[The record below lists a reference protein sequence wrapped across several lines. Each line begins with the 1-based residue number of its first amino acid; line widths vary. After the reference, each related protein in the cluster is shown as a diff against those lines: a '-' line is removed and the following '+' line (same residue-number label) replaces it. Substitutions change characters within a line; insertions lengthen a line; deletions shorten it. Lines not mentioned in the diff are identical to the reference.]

1 MNKQKRL
8 FIILVVVLIVCLA
21 GYMGLLHYNK
31 YKSDD
36 SESESTSVEALSIES
51 STVRSFSFDIN
62 GEQYTFSRVQ
72 AAGDESIEDSTEEAE
87 ESISSGTDSTEE
99 SEPSEIESSETE
111 VSEIESSETESSETE
126 AVQWVCDNDPELKLN
141 TSKITT
147 MLGCITSITASEK
160 FDADTDVSD
169 FGFDTPQNTIT
180 MTTDDNTYTI
190 VVGAKNAMLS
200 QYYIKV
206 NDDVYLSS
214 TTIPSQFAVTLD
226 DLIQSDDSEE
236 TETTAG

>member
-36 SESESTSVEALSIES
+36 SESESTSVEALSVES
-51 STVRSFSFDIN
+51 STVRLFSFDIN

-72 AAGDESIEDSTEEAE
+72 AAGGESIEDSTEEAE
-87 ESISSGTDSTEE
+87 ENISGGTDSTEG
-99 SEPSEIESSETE
+99 S
-111 VSEIESSETESSETE
+111 ESSETESSETKASE
-126 AVQWVCDNDPELKLN
+126 TEDEQWVCDNDPELKLN

-226 DLIQSDDSEE
+226 DLIQSDDSED
-236 TETTAG
+236 TETTAE

>member
-72 AAGDESIEDSTEEAE
+72 AAGDESIEDSTEKSE

-99 SEPSEIESSETE
+99 SESSETE
-111 VSEIESSETESSETE
+111 D
-126 AVQWVCDNDPELKLN
+126 VQWVCDNDRELKLN

-200 QYYIKV
+200 QYDIKV

-226 DLIQSDDSEE
+226 DLIQSDDSED
-236 TETTAG
+236 TETTAE

>member
-72 AAGDESIEDSTEEAE
+72 AAGDESIEDATEESE
-87 ESISSGTDSTEE
+87 ESISSGTDSTEG
-99 SEPSEIESSETE
+99 SESSETE
-111 VSEIESSETESSETE
+111 D
-126 AVQWVCDNDPELKLN
+126 VQWVCDNDPELKLN
-141 TSKITT
+141 TSKIMT

-200 QYYIKV
+200 QYYVKV

-226 DLIQSDDSEE
+226 NLIQSDDSED
-236 TETTAG
+236 TETTAE

>member
-1 MNKQKRL
+1 
-8 FIILVVVLIVCLA
+8 
-21 GYMGLLHYNK
+21 MGLLHYNK

-36 SESESTSVEALSIES
+36 SESESTSVEALSVES

-87 ESISSGTDSTEE
+87 ENISGGTDSTEG
-99 SEPSEIESSETE
+99 
-111 VSEIESSETESSETE
+111 SETE
-126 AVQWVCDNDPELKLN
+126 ASETKASETEDEQWVCDNDPELKLN

-214 TTIPSQFAVTLD
+214 TTIPGQFAVTLD
-226 DLIQSDDSEE
+226 DLIQSDDSED
-236 TETTAG
+236 TETTAE

>member
-1 MNKQKRL
+1 MNKQQRL

-72 AAGDESIEDSTEEAE
+72 AAGDKSIEDSTEEAG

-99 SEPSEIESSETE
+99 SESSETE
-111 VSEIESSETESSETE
+111 D
-126 AVQWVCDNDPELKLN
+126 VQWVCDNDPELKLN

-226 DLIQSDDSEE
+226 DLIQSDDSED
-236 TETTAG
+236 TETTAE

>member
-72 AAGDESIEDSTEEAE
+72 AAGDESIEDSTEEAG

-99 SEPSEIESSETE
+99 SESSEAE
-111 VSEIESSETESSETE
+111 D
-126 AVQWVCDNDPELKLN
+126 VQWVCDNDRELKLN

-226 DLIQSDDSEE
+226 DLIQSDDSED
-236 TETTAG
+236 TETTAE

>member
-72 AAGDESIEDSTEEAE
+72 AAGDESIEDYTEEAE
-87 ESISSGTDSTEE
+87 ESISSGTDSTEG
-99 SEPSEIESSETE
+99 S
-111 VSEIESSETESSETE
+111 ESSETESSETE
-126 AVQWVCDNDPELKLN
+126 DVQWVCDNDPELKLN

-226 DLIQSDDSEE
+226 DLIQSDDSED
-236 TETTAG
+236 TETTAE

>member
-62 GEQYTFSRVQ
+62 GEQYTFSRGQ

-87 ESISSGTDSTEE
+87 ESISNGTDSTEG
-99 SEPSEIESSETE
+99 S
-111 VSEIESSETESSETE
+111 ESSETESSETE
-126 AVQWVCDNDPELKLN
+126 DVQWVCDNDPELKLN

-169 FGFDTPQNTIT
+169 FGFDIPQNTIT

-226 DLIQSDDSEE
+226 DLIQSDDSED
-236 TETTAG
+236 TETTAE

>member
-8 FIILVVVLIVCLA
+8 FIILVVVLLVCLA

-36 SESESTSVEALSIES
+36 SESESTSVEALSVES

-72 AAGDESIEDSTEEAE
+72 AAGGESIEDSTEETE
-87 ESISSGTDSTEE
+87 ENISGGTDSTEG
-99 SEPSEIESSETE
+99 S
-111 VSEIESSETESSETE
+111 ESSETESSETKASE
-126 AVQWVCDNDPELKLN
+126 TEDEQWVCDNDPELKLN

-226 DLIQSDDSEE
+226 DLIQSDDSED
-236 TETTAG
+236 TETPAE

>member
-8 FIILVVVLIVCLA
+8 FIILVVVLIACLA

-36 SESESTSVEALSIES
+36 SESESTSVEALSVES

-72 AAGDESIEDSTEEAE
+72 AAGDESIEDSTEESE
-87 ESISSGTDSTEE
+87 ENISGGTDSTEG
-99 SEPSEIESSETE
+99 S
-111 VSEIESSETESSETE
+111 ESSETE
-126 AVQWVCDNDPELKLN
+126 ASETKASETEDEQWVCDNDPELKLN

-226 DLIQSDDSEE
+226 DLIQSDDSED
-236 TETTAG
+236 TETTAE

>member
-36 SESESTSVEALSIES
+36 SESESTSVAALSIES

-72 AAGDESIEDSTEEAE
+72 AAGDESIEDSTEESK
-87 ESISSGTDSTEE
+87 ESISSGTESTEE
-99 SEPSEIESSETE
+99 SESSETE
-111 VSEIESSETESSETE
+111 D
-126 AVQWVCDNDPELKLN
+126 VQWVCDNNPELKLN

-226 DLIQSDDSEE
+226 NLIQSDDSED
-236 TETTAG
+236 TETTAE

>member
-1 MNKQKRL
+1 
-8 FIILVVVLIVCLA
+8 
-21 GYMGLLHYNK
+21 
-31 YKSDD
+31 
-36 SESESTSVEALSIES
+36 
-51 STVRSFSFDIN
+51 
-62 GEQYTFSRVQ
+62 
-72 AAGDESIEDSTEEAE
+72 
-87 ESISSGTDSTEE
+87 
-99 SEPSEIESSETE
+99 
-111 VSEIESSETESSETE
+111 
-126 AVQWVCDNDPELKLN
+126 
-141 TSKITT
+141 

-160 FDADTDVSD
+160 IDADTDVSD

-190 VVGAKNAMLS
+190 VVGEKNAMLS

-236 TETTAG
+236 TETTAE

>member
-72 AAGDESIEDSTEEAE
+72 AAGDKSIEDSTEEAG

-99 SEPSEIESSETE
+99 SE
-111 VSEIESSETESSETE
+111 SSETE
-126 AVQWVCDNDPELKLN
+126 ASETEDVQWVCDNDPELKLN

-147 MLGCITSITASEK
+147 ILGCITSITASEK

-190 VVGAKNAMLS
+190 VVGVKNAMLS

-226 DLIQSDDSEE
+226 DLIQSDDSED
-236 TETTAG
+236 TETTAE

>member
-36 SESESTSVEALSIES
+36 SESESTSVEALSVES

-72 AAGDESIEDSTEEAE
+72 AAGGESIEDSTEEAE
-87 ESISSGTDSTEE
+87 ENISGGTDSTEG
-99 SEPSEIESSETE
+99 
-111 VSEIESSETESSETE
+111 SETE
-126 AVQWVCDNDPELKLN
+126 ASETKASETKASETEDEQWVCDNDPELKLN
-141 TSKITT
+141 TSKIAT

-214 TTIPSQFAVTLD
+214 TTIPGQFAVTLD
-226 DLIQSDDSEE
+226 DLIQSDDSED
-236 TETTAG
+236 TETTAE

>member
-72 AAGDESIEDSTEEAE
+72 AAVDKSIEDSTEKSE

-99 SEPSEIESSETE
+99 SESSETE
-111 VSEIESSETESSETE
+111 D
-126 AVQWVCDNDPELKLN
+126 VQWVCDNDPELKLN

-226 DLIQSDDSEE
+226 DLIQSDDSED
-236 TETTAG
+236 TETTAE

>member
-36 SESESTSVEALSIES
+36 SESESTSVEALSVES

-87 ESISSGTDSTEE
+87 ESISSGTDSTEG
-99 SEPSEIESSETE
+99 SEA
-111 VSEIESSETESSETE
+111 SETE
-126 AVQWVCDNDPELKLN
+126 ASETKASETEDEQWVCDNDPELKLN

-160 FDADTDVSD
+160 FDADTDMSD

-226 DLIQSDDSEE
+226 NLIQSDDSED
-236 TETTAG
+236 TETIAE

>member
-36 SESESTSVEALSIES
+36 SESESTSVEALSVES

-72 AAGDESIEDSTEEAE
+72 AAGDESIEDSTEESE
-87 ESISSGTDSTEE
+87 ENISGGTDSTEG
-99 SEPSEIESSETE
+99 SESSETKA
-111 VSEIESSETESSETE
+111 SETEDE
-126 AVQWVCDNDPELKLN
+126 QWVCDNDPELKLN

-226 DLIQSDDSEE
+226 DLIQSDDSED
-236 TETTAG
+236 TETTAE

>member
-72 AAGDESIEDSTEEAE
+72 AAGDKSIEDSTEKSE

-99 SEPSEIESSETE
+99 SESSETE
-111 VSEIESSETESSETE
+111 D
-126 AVQWVCDNDPELKLN
+126 VQWVCDNDPELKLN

-226 DLIQSDDSEE
+226 DLIQSDDSED

>member
-87 ESISSGTDSTEE
+87 ESISSGTDSTEG
-99 SEPSEIESSETE
+99 SESSETE
-111 VSEIESSETESSETE
+111 D
-126 AVQWVCDNDPELKLN
+126 VQWVCDNDPELKLN

-226 DLIQSDDSEE
+226 DLIQSDDSED
-236 TETTAG
+236 TVTTAE

>member
-62 GEQYTFSRVQ
+62 GEQYKFSRVQ
-72 AAGDESIEDSTEEAE
+72 AAGDESIEDYTEEAE
-87 ESISSGTDSTEE
+87 ESISSGTDSTEG
-99 SEPSEIESSETE
+99 S
-111 VSEIESSETESSETE
+111 ESSETESSETE
-126 AVQWVCDNDPELKLN
+126 DVQWVCDNDPELKLN

-226 DLIQSDDSEE
+226 NLIQSDDSED
-236 TETTAG
+236 TETTAE

>member
-72 AAGDESIEDSTEEAE
+72 AAGDESIEDSTEESK
-87 ESISSGTDSTEE
+87 ESISNGTDSTEE
-99 SEPSEIESSETE
+99 SESSETE
-111 VSEIESSETESSETE
+111 D
-126 AVQWVCDNDPELKLN
+126 VQWVCDNDPELKLN

-200 QYYIKV
+200 QYYVKV

-226 DLIQSDDSEE
+226 NLIQSDDSED
-236 TETTAG
+236 TETTAE

>member
-99 SEPSEIESSETE
+99 SESSEIESSETE
-111 VSEIESSETESSETE
+111 ASETED
-126 AVQWVCDNDPELKLN
+126 VQWVCDNDPELKLN

-214 TTIPSQFAVTLD
+214 TTIPSQFAVALD

-236 TETTAG
+236 TETTAE

>member
-72 AAGDESIEDSTEEAE
+72 AAGDESIEDSTEESE
-87 ESISSGTDSTEE
+87 ESISSGTDSTEG
-99 SEPSEIESSETE
+99 SEA
-111 VSEIESSETESSETE
+111 SETE
-126 AVQWVCDNDPELKLN
+126 ASETKVSETKASETEDEQWVCDNDPELKLN

-226 DLIQSDDSEE
+226 DLIQSDDSED
-236 TETTAG
+236 TETTAE

>member
-72 AAGDESIEDSTEEAE
+72 AAGDESIEDSTEESE
-87 ESISSGTDSTEE
+87 KSISSGTDSTEG
-99 SEPSEIESSETE
+99 SESSETE
-111 VSEIESSETESSETE
+111 D
-126 AVQWVCDNDPELKLN
+126 VQWVCDNDPELKLN
-141 TSKITT
+141 TSKIMT

-190 VVGAKNAMLS
+190 AVGAKNAMLS
-200 QYYIKV
+200 QYYVKV

-226 DLIQSDDSEE
+226 NLIQSDDSED
-236 TETTAG
+236 TETTAE

>member
-8 FIILVVVLIVCLA
+8 FIILVVVLIACLA

-36 SESESTSVEALSIES
+36 SESESTSVEALSVES

-72 AAGDESIEDSTEEAE
+72 AAGDESIEDSTEKSE
-87 ESISSGTDSTEE
+87 ESISSGTDSTEG
-99 SEPSEIESSETE
+99 SEA
-111 VSEIESSETESSETE
+111 SETE
-126 AVQWVCDNDPELKLN
+126 ASETKASETEDEQWVCDNDQELKLN

-190 VVGAKNAMLS
+190 IVGAKNAMLN

-226 DLIQSDDSEE
+226 DLIQSDDSED
-236 TETTAG
+236 TETTAE

>member
-72 AAGDESIEDSTEEAE
+72 AAGDESIEDSTEESE

-99 SEPSEIESSETE
+99 SE
-111 VSEIESSETESSETE
+111 SSETESSETE
-126 AVQWVCDNDPELKLN
+126 DVQWVCDNDPELKLN

-226 DLIQSDDSEE
+226 NLIQSDDSED
-236 TETTAG
+236 TETTAE

>member
-72 AAGDESIEDSTEEAE
+72 AAGDKSIEDSTEEAG

-99 SEPSEIESSETE
+99 SESSETE
-111 VSEIESSETESSETE
+111 D
-126 AVQWVCDNDPELKLN
+126 VQWVCDNDPELKLN

-226 DLIQSDDSEE
+226 DLIQSDDSED
-236 TETTAG
+236 TETTAE

>member
-72 AAGDESIEDSTEEAE
+72 AAGDESIEDSTEESE
-87 ESISSGTDSTEE
+87 KSISSGTDSTEG
-99 SEPSEIESSETE
+99 S
-111 VSEIESSETESSETE
+111 ESSETESSETE
-126 AVQWVCDNDPELKLN
+126 DVQWVCDNDPELKLN
-141 TSKITT
+141 TSKIMT
-147 MLGCITSITASEK
+147 MIGCINSITASEK

-200 QYYIKV
+200 QYYVKV

-226 DLIQSDDSEE
+226 NLIQSDDSED
-236 TETTAG
+236 TETTAE

>member
-36 SESESTSVEALSIES
+36 SESESTSVEALSVES

-72 AAGDESIEDSTEEAE
+72 AAGGESIEDSTEEAE
-87 ESISSGTDSTEE
+87 ENISGGTDSTEG
-99 SEPSEIESSETE
+99 S
-111 VSEIESSETESSETE
+111 ESSETESSETKASE
-126 AVQWVCDNDPELKLN
+126 TKASETEDEQWVCDNDPELKLN

-226 DLIQSDDSEE
+226 DLIQSDDSED
-236 TETTAG
+236 TETTAE

>member
-72 AAGDESIEDSTEEAE
+72 AAGNESIEDSTEESK
-87 ESISSGTDSTEE
+87 ESISNGTDSTEE
-99 SEPSEIESSETE
+99 SES
-111 VSEIESSETESSETE
+111 SEIESSETESSETE
-126 AVQWVCDNDPELKLN
+126 DVQWVCDNDPELKLN

-147 MLGCITSITASEK
+147 MLGCITSITAFEK

-236 TETTAG
+236 TETTAE

>member
-36 SESESTSVEALSIES
+36 SESESTSVEALSVES

-72 AAGDESIEDSTEEAE
+72 AAGGESIEDSTEEAE

-99 SEPSEIESSETE
+99 SE
-111 VSEIESSETESSETE
+111 SSETE
-126 AVQWVCDNDPELKLN
+126 ASETEDVQWVCDNDPELKLN

-226 DLIQSDDSEE
+226 NLIQSDDSED
-236 TETTAG
+236 TETTAE

>member
-72 AAGDESIEDSTEEAE
+72 AAGDESIEDSTEEAG

-99 SEPSEIESSETE
+99 SESSETE
-111 VSEIESSETESSETE
+111 D
-126 AVQWVCDNDPELKLN
+126 VQWVCDNDPELKLN

-147 MLGCITSITASEK
+147 MLGCITSITAFEK

-226 DLIQSDDSEE
+226 DLIQSDDSED
-236 TETTAG
+236 TETTAE

>member
-72 AAGDESIEDSTEEAE
+72 AAGNKSIEDSTEESK

-99 SEPSEIESSETE
+99 SESSETE
-111 VSEIESSETESSETE
+111 D
-126 AVQWVCDNDPELKLN
+126 VQWVCDNDPELKLN

-190 VVGAKNAMLS
+190 VVGAKNAMLN

-226 DLIQSDDSEE
+226 DLIQSDDSED
-236 TETTAG
+236 TETTAE

>member
-51 STVRSFSFDIN
+51 STVKSFSFDIN

-72 AAGDESIEDSTEEAE
+72 AAGDESIEDYTEEAE
-87 ESISSGTDSTEE
+87 ESISSGTDSTEG
-99 SEPSEIESSETE
+99 SQ
-111 VSEIESSETESSETE
+111 SSETESSETE
-126 AVQWVCDNDPELKLN
+126 DVQWVCDNDPELKLN

-226 DLIQSDDSEE
+226 NLIQSDDSED
-236 TETTAG
+236 TETTAE

>member
-36 SESESTSVEALSIES
+36 SESESTSAEALSIES

-72 AAGDESIEDSTEEAE
+72 AAGDKSIEDSTEKSE

-99 SEPSEIESSETE
+99 SESSETE
-111 VSEIESSETESSETE
+111 D
-126 AVQWVCDNDPELKLN
+126 VQWVCDNDRELKLN

-226 DLIQSDDSEE
+226 DLIQSDDSED
-236 TETTAG
+236 TETTAE

>member
-36 SESESTSVEALSIES
+36 SESESTSVEALSVES

-87 ESISSGTDSTEE
+87 ESISSGTDSTEG
-99 SEPSEIESSETE
+99 S
-111 VSEIESSETESSETE
+111 ESSETE
-126 AVQWVCDNDPELKLN
+126 ASETEASETKVSETKASETEDEQWVCDNDPELKLN

-226 DLIQSDDSEE
+226 DLIQSDDSED
-236 TETTAG
+236 TETTAE

>member
-72 AAGDESIEDSTEEAE
+72 AAGDKSIEDSTEESE

-99 SEPSEIESSETE
+99 SESSETE
-111 VSEIESSETESSETE
+111 Y
-126 AVQWVCDNDPELKLN
+126 VQWVCDNDPELKLN

-226 DLIQSDDSEE
+226 DLIQSDDSED
-236 TETTAG
+236 TETTAE

>member
-87 ESISSGTDSTEE
+87 ESISSGTDSTEG
-99 SEPSEIESSETE
+99 S
-111 VSEIESSETESSETE
+111 ESSETESSETKASE
-126 AVQWVCDNDPELKLN
+126 TKASETEDEQWVCDNDPELKLN

-226 DLIQSDDSEE
+226 DLIQSDDSED
-236 TETTAG
+236 TETTAE

>member
-72 AAGDESIEDSTEEAE
+72 AAGDESIEDSTEESE
-87 ESISSGTDSTEE
+87 KSISSGTDSTEG
-99 SEPSEIESSETE
+99 S
-111 VSEIESSETESSETE
+111 ESSETESSETE
-126 AVQWVCDNDPELKLN
+126 DVQWVCDNDPELKLN
-141 TSKITT
+141 TSKIMT
-147 MLGCITSITASEK
+147 MFGCITSITASEK

-200 QYYIKV
+200 QYYVKV

-226 DLIQSDDSEE
+226 NLIQSDDSED
-236 TETTAG
+236 TETTAE

>member
-72 AAGDESIEDSTEEAE
+72 AAGDESIEDSTEESK

-99 SEPSEIESSETE
+99 SESSETE
-111 VSEIESSETESSETE
+111 D
-126 AVQWVCDNDPELKLN
+126 VQWVCDNDPELKLN

-200 QYYIKV
+200 QYYVKV

-226 DLIQSDDSEE
+226 NLIQSDDSED
-236 TETTAG
+236 TETTAE